1 MDIYWKR
8 KFDQRCEDQV
18 SIPSAIALDYA
29 VALMEIDTELQAISK
44 CLPQGLRRNLGD
56 LETQYSN
63 LFHLVQQGYYRQ
75 GVLDGMNLVLTEV
88 LPESNGEEGDLSK

>member
-1 MDIYWKR
+1 MDIYWER

-29 VALMEIDTELQAISK
+29 VALMEIETKSQAISR
-44 CLPQGLRRNLGD
+44 CLSHGLRRNLRD

-75 GVLDGMNLVLTEV
+75 GVFDGMNLVLTEV
-88 LPESNGEEGDLSK
+88 LSERNGEEGDLSK